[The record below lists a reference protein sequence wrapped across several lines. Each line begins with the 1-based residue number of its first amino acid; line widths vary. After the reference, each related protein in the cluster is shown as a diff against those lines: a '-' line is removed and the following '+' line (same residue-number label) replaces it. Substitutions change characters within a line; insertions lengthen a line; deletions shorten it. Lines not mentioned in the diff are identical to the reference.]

1 MVNELKLDLKDKKIL
16 YPTNLREVHDELYN
30 QIEIVRDPKIDEKIK
45 SLAVVLSFNRYEDD
59 EYVIYPATSIQDL
72 IEESKQQKNCVRT
85 YCKRVAN
92 NESQIYF
99 MRKKSELEKS
109 LVTIEV
115 YKNRIIQARIKYNEL
130 PSQEL
135 MDILKKWEQTLIPIT
150 NG

>member
-1 MVNELKLDLKDKKIL
+1 
-16 YPTNLREVHDELYN
+16 
-30 QIEIVRDPKIDEKIK
+30 
-45 SLAVVLSFNRYEDD
+45 
-59 EYVIYPATSIQDL
+59 
-72 IEESKQQKNCVRT
+72 
-85 YCKRVAN
+85 
-92 NESQIYF
+92 